1 VIFMIGHGVHQSCG
15 QAGAIG
21 PFPEKAGAA
30 SALTGFLM
38 MSVAFA
44 AGVAL
49 GPLMHGESWPMTA
62 GIALF
67 SVLVAVIAQT
77 AIQRY
82 GEVDAQLPRRVAA
95 ADGKLET

>member
-1 VIFMIGHGVHQSCG
+1 
-15 QAGAIG
+15 
-21 PFPEKAGAA
+21 
-30 SALTGFLM
+30 
-38 MSVAFA
+38 
-44 AGVAL
+44 
-49 GPLMHGESWPMTA
+49 MTA